1 MRGNRRR
8 SFRERFAEFM
18 WERNGYDGLGRAMLW
33 LALSLVII
41 NVFLD
46 SIVLAAMESA
56 VMLYVLFRVL
66 SKNLERR
73 RAENAAYYRFMGK
86 VKRFFE
92 LQRNRWRDRKTH
104 IYKKCPFCKNTLRL
118 PRKKGRRIVSCP
130 CCHNKFDI
138 TVR

>member
-1 MRGNRRR
+1 MRGNGRR

-33 LALSLVII
+33 LALLLVII

-46 SIVLAAMESA
+46 SVVLAAIESA

-73 RAENAAYYRFMGK
+73 RAENAAYYRITGRI
-86 VKRFFE
+86 KRFFE

-118 PRKKGRRIVSCP
+118 PRKKGRRIASCP